1 MVKGNFKKLDLLR
14 KRRYENYIA
23 EPYFIDTKKF
33 IKTGLISGLT
43 LFGISLI
50 LGLPFLFRIKFLENK
65 KEKLREFSNQY
76 DLLDKKLDKES
87 KQLNEIAEFNEKL
100 KNSII
105 NISSSSALFQEI
117 ALIIPKDI
125 QLLEFSSKDNVLFM
139 KAQLSSDEYLEILNS
154 FFINLENSELINFD
168 DFDLKK
174 IQFSRKNSKD
184 KNYVVDIE
192 TKVSSKYKEI
202 NSKYLT
208 KLGSFGLLNRLNILK
223 NIDKPL
229 K

>member
-1 MVKGNFKKLDLLR
+1 M
-14 KRRYENYIA
+14 
-23 EPYFIDTKKF
+23 
-33 IKTGLISGLT
+33 
-43 LFGISLI
+43 
-50 LGLPFLFRIKFLENK
+50 
-65 KEKLREFSNQY
+65 
-76 DLLDKKLDKES
+76 
-87 KQLNEIAEFNEKL
+87 
-100 KNSII
+100 
-105 NISSSSALFQEI
+105 
-117 ALIIPKDI
+117 
-125 QLLEFSSKDNVLFM
+125 
-139 KAQLSSDEYLEILNS
+139 EILNS

-223 NIDKPL
+223 NIEKPL